1 MAESINYGQDR
12 SALALQYENLRKAVA
27 NRGLAEN
34 AREAREIEKKGLFG
48 TGIKSSDLQDFG
60 NIAITGAELGDAR
73 MGKKMDRAEKSFGR
87 RQAADE
93 RRLKTLQ
100 NRLDKGQLDEA
111 GVAEMDG
118 IQYGMKER
126 RDSFED
132 FMGKY
137 QEKGLWGTKFG
148 GDDVGY
154 RTEGESRYSQALGKG
169 GSEDGTDWSNLGD
182 LGEGQ
187 RTGKGF
193 NDVRN
198 LGDFER
204 SVSQPGTDQKLSG
217 HRKIGENAPNE
228 YEEKFGEGSSGIM
241 NLGGIEAK
249 DQTSPSMTPHRRFPS
264 YMEQFPKKKA
274 NLGVPIEGT
283 TSNKFTDDPP
293 SGGPPGRDNYRRAL
307 PDALAQ
313 AGLSAEERAALD
325 AAEKEELIKE
335 KYLVDQNKQE
345 YGSQIQGVLAKRK
358 RKLLEE
364 LVSGI
369 DLN

>member
-1 MAESINYGQDR
+1 
-12 SALALQYENLRKAVA
+12 
-27 NRGLAEN
+27 
-34 AREAREIEKKGLFG
+34 
-48 TGIKSSDLQDFG
+48 
-60 NIAITGAELGDAR
+60 
-73 MGKKMDRAEKSFGR
+73 
-87 RQAADE
+87 
-93 RRLKTLQ
+93 
-100 NRLDKGQLDEA
+100 
-111 GVAEMDG
+111 MDG

-193 NDVRN
+193 NDVRD

-204 SVSQPGTDQKLSG
+204 SDSQPGTDQKFRGGSNIGTG
-217 HRKIGENAPNE
+217 HEPNE
-228 YEEKFGEGSSGIM
+228 YEEKFGEVDQGPSGEYLDKWGRPGRYASTFPGREGFLGP
-241 NLGGIEAK
+241 NLG
-249 DQTSPSMTPHRRFPS
+249 
-264 YMEQFPKKKA
+264 KKKA

-293 SGGPPGRDNYRRAL
+293 SGGPPGRDNYSRAL
-307 PDALAQ
+307 RDALPQ
-313 AGLSAEERAALD
+313 AGLSTEEMAARD
-325 AAEKEELIKE
+325 VAEKEQLIKE
-335 KYLVDQNKQE
+335 KYLVGQKKQE
-345 YGSQIQGVLAKRK
+345 YGAQTDGVLARRK

-364 LVSGI
+364 LVADI